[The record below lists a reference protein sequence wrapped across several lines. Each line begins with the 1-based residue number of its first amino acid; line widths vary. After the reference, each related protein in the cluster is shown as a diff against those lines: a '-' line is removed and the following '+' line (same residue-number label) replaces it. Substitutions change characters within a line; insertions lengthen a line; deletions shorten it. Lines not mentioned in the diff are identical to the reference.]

1 MAKRPL
7 NISSKVID
15 AALSC
20 ALKVGWRDVSLQ
32 MIATDAGIS
41 LGKLHANY
49 PSKTA
54 IVAAIMDETTSTV
67 IDRSDLSV
75 LGEPIH
81 DRLLDTVLRRFDAM
95 EVNKAAITSILRETM
110 LDPLGTLSLVP
121 RFLNAMTWT
130 LESAG
135 ISSAGLAGKLRVKG
149 LATIYLAALAVW
161 IGDDTPDLAKT
172 MAFLD
177 RRLKQAMRLSTFL
190 PFGADDHH
198 IGKNNDSFCL

>member
-7 NISSKVID
+7 NIRSKIID

-20 ALKVGWRDVSLQ
+20 ALEVGWRDVSLQ
-32 MIATDAGIS
+32 MIAADAGIS
-41 LGKLHANY
+41 LGKLHLNY

-54 IVAAIMDETTSTV
+54 IVGAIMDETTSTV
-67 IDRSDLSV
+67 IDRSDISA

-81 DRLLDTVLRRFDAM
+81 DRLLDTILRRFDAM
-95 EVNKAAITSILRETM
+95 ELNKAAITSILRETM
-110 LDPLGTLSLVP
+110 LDPLGALSLVP

-135 ISSAGLAGKLRVKG
+135 ISTAGLAGKLRVKG

-161 IGDDTPDLAKT
+161 IDDDTPDLAKT

-177 RRLKQAMRLSTFL
+177 RRLKQAIRLSTFL
-190 PFGADDHH
+190 PFGVADNH
-198 IGKNNDSFCL
+198 IGKNI

>member
-7 NISSKVID
+7 NIRRKIID

-20 ALKVGWRDVSLQ
+20 AVEVGWGNVSLK
-32 MIATDAGIS
+32 MIAATADTS
-41 LGKLHANY
+41 LGKVYANY

-67 IDRSDLSV
+67 IDRSDLSA
-75 LGEPIH
+75 LEEPIH
-81 DRLLDTVLRRFDAM
+81 DRLLDTILRRFDAM
-95 EVNKAAITSILRETM
+95 EENKAAITSILRVTM
-110 LDPLGTLSLVP
+110 LDPLGSLSLLP
-121 RFLNAMTWT
+121 KFLNAMTWT

-135 ISSAGLAGKLRVKG
+135 ISTAGLAGKLRVKG

-161 IGDDTPDLAKT
+161 IDDDTPDLAKT

-177 RRLKQAMRLSTFL
+177 RRLKQAIRLSTFL
-190 PFGADDHH
+190 PFGVADNH
-198 IGKNNDSFCL
+198 IGKNI

>member
-7 NISSKVID
+7 NLRGKIVN

-20 ALKVGWRDVSLQ
+20 ALRVGWQDVSLQ
-32 MIATDAGIS
+32 MIATDACIS
-41 LGKLHANY
+41 LGQLHAMY

-67 IDRSDLSV
+67 IDRSDLSA
-75 LGEPIH
+75 LEEPIH
-81 DRLLDTVLRRFDAM
+81 DRLLDTILRRFDAM
-95 EVNKAAITSILRETM
+95 EENKAAITSILRVTM
-110 LDPLGTLSLVP
+110 LDPLGSLSLLP
-121 RFLNAMTWT
+121 KFLNAMTWT

-135 ISSAGLAGKLRVKG
+135 ISSAGFAGKLRIKG

-161 IGDDTPDLAKT
+161 IDDDTPDLAKT

-177 RRLKQAMRLSTFL
+177 RRLKQAIRLSTFL
-190 PFGADDHH
+190 PFGVADNH
-198 IGKNNDSFCL
+198 IG